1 MKQEDFIFRLSQ
13 EQAEV
18 TKCDAFGH
26 GLSARCGSLQG
37 SNYESRV
44 GELPAH
50 HGWFERT
57 FLGSVPC
64 FLGWRAVTDPMRR
77 AGWEQIHLESPFP
90 QSTMTF
96 YGLVLVGIIQNGNPP
111 PVPTIE
117 E

>member
-37 SNYESRV
+37 TTTSRGSASHRPIMV
-44 GELPAH
+44 GLNAR
-50 HGWFERT
+50 FSERA
-57 FLGSVPC
+57 LLSR
-64 FLGWRAVTDPMRR
+64 LRAVTDPMRR